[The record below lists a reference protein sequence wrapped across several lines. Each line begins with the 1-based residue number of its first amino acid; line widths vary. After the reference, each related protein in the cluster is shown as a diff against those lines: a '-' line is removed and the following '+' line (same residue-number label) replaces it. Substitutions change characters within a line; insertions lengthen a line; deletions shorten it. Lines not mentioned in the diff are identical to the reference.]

1 MTEKRNCS
9 QTGTAVE
16 INRKQCSAHLSK
28 RERSTKQEMESQDSE
43 YGSLGTPSSAAVN
56 NADQPSPGFLDLAVT
71 EELSIPEI
79 AWLEANFL
87 DRSLP
92 WLEYFQTH
100 IKPSESRPKAA
111 TTLGEMIST
120 RRRWL
125 QELSEANPVD
135 PETARERRI
144 AIRCLNHL
152 ADWDSVYPD
161 FKSPS
166 LHHRQR
172 ALIERLQ
179 ILLASEQR
187 HLNFLEQVGVRGADS
202 GAGLHRE
209 ESRLQLEQLQHLNQ
223 SLEKR

>member
-1 MTEKRNCS
+1 
-9 QTGTAVE
+9 
-16 INRKQCSAHLSK
+16 
-28 RERSTKQEMESQDSE
+28 MESQDSE
-43 YGSLGTPSSAAVN
+43 FSSPDSKYSATAD
-56 NADQPSPGFLDLAVT
+56 NANQPSNGFLDLAAT

-100 IKPSESRPKAA
+100 IKPSENRPEAA
-111 TTLGEMIST
+111 ASLGEIITT

-125 QELSEANPVD
+125 QELSEAYPVD

-161 FKSPS
+161 LKSSP

-172 ALIERLQ
+172 VLIERMQ

-187 HLNFLEQVGVRGADS
+187 HLSFLEKIYTKETDTGID
-202 GAGLHRE
+202 LHRE

-223 SLEKR
+223 SLENR